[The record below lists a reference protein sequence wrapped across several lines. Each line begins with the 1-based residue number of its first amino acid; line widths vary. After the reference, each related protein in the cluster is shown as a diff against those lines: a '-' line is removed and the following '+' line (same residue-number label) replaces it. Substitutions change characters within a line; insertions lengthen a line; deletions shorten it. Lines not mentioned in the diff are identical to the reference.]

1 MMQYDM
7 ALNCYENAAVH
18 RPMYAEAYCNMG
30 VIYKNRGDL
39 DAAIACYE
47 RWCYIILSSVT
58 FIFNLCTLYVPKHCT
73 SIVEVWVLELD

>member
-7 ALNCYENAAVH
+7 ALNCYEKAALH

-47 RWCYIILSSVT
+47 R
-58 FIFNLCTLYVPKHCT
+58 
-73 SIVEVWVLELD
+73 